1 MKSEDIMRKRAFSI
15 TRKTITVAVA
25 AALLSISAGAETL
38 TPPRITGSMENPADD
53 VIVTY
58 EDITTGID
66 ADGKDPDL
74 SFIYVPVQPE
84 SGSPM
89 TLTPRSLTVDNQTT
103 AGWVPVNNLPVH
115 IIDNGDG
122 TSTTTASSGLY
133 RKNGAGIATNTDAGI
148 TLDIAGDLTVN
159 ARTTAIAAT
168 AGSSITGTIGGNF
181 TVKSQDTGIAV
192 TEATLGDGTTQN
204 LNLAI
209 LGPSSSITATGTG
222 ILVSGDKSTVTISG
236 DTSLTITSDAGSA
249 AVSEDRGNFDIKLGN
264 AATLSLLSSAS
275 LPTVSYEKSD
285 SYPTSDYN
293 YFQAGDVKVEN
304 TGGGS
309 AVTQRISFT
318 PVFYGNNSVTIVNNS
333 AENATIEI
341 GAAESDPEDHDRA
354 MSVRSDSG
362 PVIITN
368 NDPDGYAIR
377 GQHSGN
383 IFVQMYGA
391 KAPVQ
396 ITGNIEIS
404 DKGQITAVVNNGGF
418 IHADKIDIETSMADI
433 SFWGNAEM
441 SSRDGGKTEAT
452 ADGAGTLMGLQAYEQ
467 STAKADVTSI
477 NGGWTNVYVMGDSDW
492 TGDVLATGSAVY
504 YSTESPSTVYL
515 VVTGTSTYTGNAAA
529 EAGGDIAL
537 GAGDDSR
544 ITGDITSDG
553 VSSLDPE
560 KKSSARVLAYGTSE
574 VTGDITA
581 RNSGTASL
589 TLNDTG
595 TKFTGDL
602 ISQSGGSITGTSA
615 GTWTGSSSVSGGT
628 IDFTMTD
635 PASVWNITGNSELT
649 TLTQNAGTINF
660 PAAPAK
666 SFTGTTVTVDG
677 NYSSDGGSI
686 NMNTVF
692 TGDSSPTDKLV
703 IKGNSEGTATITF
716 NRITGWGAQ
725 TVEGIKVVEV
735 DGTSDAVFTKPDS
748 NRLVAGPYLYDLKK
762 VGNDWYLTSQRDPE
776 SHIVLPKA
784 DDDPEPTPDPGTED
798 PDPTPTPAEELPE
811 ILPPADPGD
820 VTTHNVKPELGSY
833 AANMFASNTLFTMS
847 LNDRLGET
855 RYSDALK
862 SQKHSGNV
870 WIRMA
875 GGKSHTEM
883 ADQQLTNRGT
893 WGLVQVGG
901 DVVNWPGAGNHR
913 FHAGLMMGYA
923 HQNAKTRSSAIG
935 TTSKGK
941 ISGYSAG
948 LYATYMNAAPAGTGP
963 YADAWLQFQKFK
975 NKVDP
980 SNSVEESYDSK
991 GFTGSIE
998 AGYTFGLKDWVSADG
1013 TKNAARLQLQAQV
1026 IRMGVRADQ
1035 HIDAENFTV
1044 AGTGAG
1050 NIRTRV
1056 GATVYHLFTNEKTGR
1071 AVKPFIGL
1079 NWYHD
1084 TKTFGVTYDG
1094 IHDRIQGNR
1103 NFGELKL
1110 GVEGKLSKHVNLWGA
1125 AAYQQGSHSFR
1136 NLGAFIGAKVLF

>member
-25 AALLSISAGAETL
+25 AALLSISAGADTL
-38 TPPRITGSMENPADD
+38 KPERITASMSNPADD

-58 EDITTGID
+58 EDITEGID

-84 SGSPM
+84 SGTPI
-89 TLTPRSLTVDNQTT
+89 TLTLKSLTVDNQTT

-159 ARTTAIAAT
+159 ARTTAIAA
-168 AGSSITGTIGGNF
+168 
-181 TVKSQDTGIAV
+181 
-192 TEATLGDGTTQN
+192 
-204 LNLAI
+204 
-209 LGPSSSITATGTG
+209 
-222 ILVSGDKSTVTISG
+222 
-236 DTSLTITSDAGSA
+236 
-249 AVSEDRGNFDIKLGN
+249 VSEDRGNFDIKLGN

-275 LPTVSYEKSD
+275 LPTVSYEESD

-537 GAGDDSR
+537 GAGDDAR

-553 VSSLDPE
+553 VSSLDAE
-560 KKSSARVLAYGTSE
+560 KKSTARILAYGTSE

-635 PASVWNITGNSELT
+635 PASVWNVTGNSELT
-649 TLTQNAGTINF
+649 TLTQNSGTINF

-735 DGTSDAVFTKPDS
+735 DGTSDAVFTKPES
-748 NRLVAGPYLYDLKK
+748 NRLVAGPYLYELKK

-820 VTTHNVKPELGSY
+820 VTAHNVKPELGSY
-833 AANMFASNTLFTMS
+833 AANMLAANTLFTMS
-847 LNDRLGET
+847 LADRLGET

-862 SQKHSGNV
+862 DQKHSGNI
-870 WIRMA
+870 WIRTA
-875 GGKSHTEM
+875 GGKSRSEM
-883 ADQQLTNRGT
+883 ADQQLTNRGD

-963 YADAWLQFQKFK
+963 YADTWLQFQKFK

-980 SNSVEESYDSK
+980 SNSAEESYDSK

-998 AGYTFGLKDWVSADG
+998 AGYTFGLNDWVSEDG
-1013 TKNAARLQLQAQV
+1013 TQNAARLRLEAQV
-1026 IRMGVRADQ
+1026 IRMGVRADR
-1035 HIDAENFTV
+1035 HVDIENFTV
-1044 AGTGAG
+1044 DGTGAG
-1050 NIRTRV
+1050 NVRTRV
-1056 GATVYHLFTNEKTGR
+1056 GATVYNQLTNEKTGF
-1071 AVKPFIGL
+1071 ALKPFATFR
-1079 NWYHD
+1079 WYHD

-1094 IHDRIQGNR
+1094 VKDRIEGNR
-1103 NFGELKL
+1103 NFGEVKL
-1110 GVEGKLSKHVNLWGA
+1110 GFEGRLNKHVNLWGA
-1125 AAYQQGSHSFR
+1125 AAYQQGKQGFR

>member
-25 AALLSISAGAETL
+25 AALLSISAGADTL
-38 TPPRITGSMENPADD
+38 KPERITASMSNPADD

-58 EDITTGID
+58 EDITEGID

-84 SGSPM
+84 SGTPI
-89 TLTPRSLTVDNQTT
+89 TLTLKSLTVDNQTT

-159 ARTTAIAAT
+159 ARTTAIAA
-168 AGSSITGTIGGNF
+168 
-181 TVKSQDTGIAV
+181 
-192 TEATLGDGTTQN
+192 
-204 LNLAI
+204 
-209 LGPSSSITATGTG
+209 
-222 ILVSGDKSTVTISG
+222 
-236 DTSLTITSDAGSA
+236 
-249 AVSEDRGNFDIKLGN
+249 VSEDRGNFDIKLGN

-275 LPTVSYEKSD
+275 LPTVSYEESD

-309 AVTQRISFT
+309 AVTQRISST

-537 GAGDDSR
+537 GAGDDAR

-553 VSSLDPE
+553 VSSLDAE
-560 KKSSARVLAYGTSE
+560 KKSTARILAYGTSE

-635 PASVWNITGNSELT
+635 PASVWNVTGNSELT
-649 TLTQNAGTINF
+649 TLTQNSGTINF

-666 SFTGTTVTVDG
+666 SFTGTTVTVYG

-735 DGTSDAVFTKPDS
+735 DGTSDAVFTKPES
-748 NRLVAGPYLYDLKK
+748 NRLVAGPYLYELKK

-820 VTTHNVKPELGSY
+820 VTAHNVKPELGSY
-833 AANMFASNTLFTMS
+833 AANMLAANTLFTMS
-847 LNDRLGET
+847 LADRLGET

-862 SQKHSGNV
+862 DQKHSGNI
-870 WIRMA
+870 WIRTA
-875 GGKSHTEM
+875 GGKSRSEM
-883 ADQQLTNRGT
+883 ADQQLTNRGD

-963 YADAWLQFQKFK
+963 YADTWLQFQKFK

-980 SNSVEESYDSK
+980 SNSAEESYDSK

-998 AGYTFGLKDWVSADG
+998 AGYTFGLNDWVSEDG
-1013 TKNAARLQLQAQV
+1013 TQNAARLRLEAQV
-1026 IRMGVRADQ
+1026 IRMGVRADR
-1035 HIDAENFTV
+1035 HVDIENFTV
-1044 AGTGAG
+1044 DGTGAG
-1050 NIRTRV
+1050 NVRTRV
-1056 GATVYHLFTNEKTGR
+1056 GATVYNQLTNEKTGF
-1071 AVKPFIGL
+1071 ALKPFATFR
-1079 NWYHD
+1079 WYHD

-1094 IHDRIQGNR
+1094 VKDRIEGNR
-1103 NFGELKL
+1103 NFGEVKL
-1110 GVEGKLSKHVNLWGA
+1110 GFEGRLNKHVNLWGA
-1125 AAYQQGSHSFR
+1125 AAYQQGKQGFR

>member
-1 MKSEDIMRKRAFSI
+1 MRKRAFSI

-25 AALLSISAGAETL
+25 AALLSISAGADTL
-38 TPPRITGSMENPADD
+38 KPERITASMSNPADD

-58 EDITTGID
+58 EDITEGID

-84 SGSPM
+84 SGTPI
-89 TLTPRSLTVDNQTT
+89 TLTLKSLTVDNQTT

-168 AGSSITGTIGGNF
+168 AGSSITGTIGGNL
-181 TVKSQDTGIAV
+181 TVTSKDTGIAV

-209 LGPSSSITATGTG
+209 TGPSSSITTAGTG

-275 LPTVSYEKSD
+275 LPTVSYEESD

-537 GAGDDSR
+537 GAGDDAR

-553 VSSLDPE
+553 VSSLDAE
-560 KKSSARVLAYGTSE
+560 KKSTARILAYGTSE

-635 PASVWNITGNSELT
+635 PASVWNVTGNSELT
-649 TLTQNAGTINF
+649 TLTQNSGTINF

-735 DGTSDAVFTKPDS
+735 DGTSDAVFTKPES
-748 NRLVAGPYLYDLKK
+748 NRLVAGPYLYELKK

-811 ILPPADPGD
+811 ILPPADPGN
-820 VTTHNVKPELGSY
+820 VTAHNVKPELGSY
-833 AANMFASNTLFTMS
+833 AANMLA
-847 LNDRLGET
+847 
-855 RYSDALK
+855 
-862 SQKHSGNV
+862 
-870 WIRMA
+870 
-875 GGKSHTEM
+875 
-883 ADQQLTNRGT
+883 ADQQLTNRGD

-963 YADAWLQFQKFK
+963 YADTWLQFQKFK

-980 SNSVEESYDSK
+980 SNSAEESYDSK

-998 AGYTFGLKDWVSADG
+998 AGYTFGLNDWVSEDG
-1013 TKNAARLQLQAQV
+1013 TQNAARLRLEAQV
-1026 IRMGVRADQ
+1026 IRMGVRADR
-1035 HIDAENFTV
+1035 HVDIENFTV
-1044 AGTGAG
+1044 DGTGAG
-1050 NIRTRV
+1050 NVRTRV
-1056 GATVYHLFTNEKTGR
+1056 GATVYNQLTNEKTGF
-1071 AVKPFIGL
+1071 ALKPFATFR
-1079 NWYHD
+1079 WYHD

-1094 IHDRIQGNR
+1094 VKDRIEGNR
-1103 NFGELKL
+1103 NFGEVKL
-1110 GVEGKLSKHVNLWGA
+1110 GFEGRLNKHVNLWGA
-1125 AAYQQGSHSFR
+1125 AAYQQRKQGFR

>member
-1 MKSEDIMRKRAFSI
+1 MRKRAFSI

-25 AALLSISAGAETL
+25 AALLSISAGADTL
-38 TPPRITGSMENPADD
+38 KPERITASMSNPADD

-58 EDITTGID
+58 EDITEGID

-84 SGSPM
+84 SGTPI
-89 TLTPRSLTVDNQTT
+89 TLTLKSLTVDNQTT

-159 ARTTAIAAT
+159 ARTTAIAA
-168 AGSSITGTIGGNF
+168 
-181 TVKSQDTGIAV
+181 
-192 TEATLGDGTTQN
+192 
-204 LNLAI
+204 
-209 LGPSSSITATGTG
+209 
-222 ILVSGDKSTVTISG
+222 
-236 DTSLTITSDAGSA
+236 
-249 AVSEDRGNFDIKLGN
+249 VSEDRGNFDIKLGN

-275 LPTVSYEKSD
+275 LPTVSYEESD

-537 GAGDDSR
+537 GAGDDAR

-553 VSSLDPE
+553 VSSLDAE
-560 KKSSARVLAYGTSE
+560 KKSTARILAYGTSE

-635 PASVWNITGNSELT
+635 PASVWNVTGNSELT
-649 TLTQNAGTINF
+649 TLTQNSGTINF

-735 DGTSDAVFTKPDS
+735 DGTSDAVFTKPES
-748 NRLVAGPYLYDLKK
+748 NRLVAGPYLYELKK

-820 VTTHNVKPELGSY
+820 VTAHNVKPELGSY
-833 AANMFASNTLFTMS
+833 AANMLAANTLFTMS
-847 LNDRLGET
+847 LADRLGET

-862 SQKHSGNV
+862 DQKHSGNI
-870 WIRMA
+870 WIRTA
-875 GGKSHTEM
+875 GGKSRSEM
-883 ADQQLTNRGT
+883 ADQQLTNRGD

-963 YADAWLQFQKFK
+963 YADTWLQFQKFK

-980 SNSVEESYDSK
+980 SNSAEESYDSK

-998 AGYTFGLKDWVSADG
+998 AGYTFGLNDWVSEDG
-1013 TKNAARLQLQAQV
+1013 TQNAARLRLEAQV
-1026 IRMGVRADQ
+1026 IRMGVRADR
-1035 HIDAENFTV
+1035 HVDIENFTV
-1044 AGTGAG
+1044 DGTGAG
-1050 NIRTRV
+1050 NVRTRV
-1056 GATVYHLFTNEKTGR
+1056 GATVYNQLTNEKTGF
-1071 AVKPFIGL
+1071 ALKPFATFR
-1079 NWYHD
+1079 WYHD

-1094 IHDRIQGNR
+1094 VKDRIEGNR
-1103 NFGELKL
+1103 NFGEVKL
-1110 GVEGKLSKHVNLWGA
+1110 GFEGRLNKHVNLWGA
-1125 AAYQQGSHSFR
+1125 AAYQQGKQGFR